1 MTAAA
6 NGSGELLSVEDLVIT
21 TRGARPTTI
30 VDGVS
35 FTVPAGGSLGIVGES
50 GSGKSMTLRAIDGV
64 LPASVQVASGTIRF
78 RGRDLLTLAPRDH
91 AALLGPEIAMIFQEP
106 MTALNP
112 TKPVGVQISEAPRRH
127 LGMGRRQAHDLAVDL
142 MRRTGIPDP
151 ERRVTAYPHELSG
164 GLRQRVM
171 IAMALSCEPALVLA
185 DEPTTALDVT
195 VQDQVLKLLTT
206 MCVEM
211 GVALVF
217 VTHDLAVVR
226 QTCQDMA
233 VMYAGKLVETGP
245 VEEVFADPRHPYT
258 LGLMDSAPDFDQPDR
273 ELVPIQGLPPNL
285 AHLPPGCVFAPRC
298 RYARPD
304 CTTPPI
310 ELTEI
315 GPGRTSACRYHAD
328 FRSVPVGAIPGGD
341 YE

>member
-1 MTAAA
+1 VTTA
-6 NGSGELLSVEDLVIT
+6 GEALLSVEDLVIT

-35 FTVPAGGSLGIVGES
+35 FGVPAGGSLGIVGES

-64 LPASVQVASGTIRF
+64 LPVGVQVASGAIRF
-78 RGRDLLTLAPRDH
+78 RGRDLLTLPPREH

-112 TKPVGVQISEAPRRH
+112 TKPVGIQISEGPRRH
-127 LGMGRRQAHDLAVDL
+127 LGVGRRQAHDLAVDL

-195 VQDQVLKLLTT
+195 VQDQVLKLLST
-206 MCVEM
+206 MCDEM

-226 QTCQDMA
+226 QTCRDMA
-233 VMYAGKLVETGP
+233 VMYAGKLVETGS
-245 VEEVFADPRHPYT
+245 VEQVFADPRHPYT

-273 ELVPIQGLPPNL
+273 ELVPIPGLPPNL
-285 AHLPPGCVFAPRC
+285 ANLPPGCVFAPRC

-315 GPGRTSACRYHAD
+315 GVGRTSACRYHAD
-328 FRSVPVGAIPGGD
+328 FRSVAVAAVAGD
-341 YE
+341 DHE

>member
-1 MTAAA
+1 VTAAA

-151 ERRVTAYPHELSG
+151 ERRVSAYPHELSG

-341 YE
+341 HE

>member
-1 MTAAA
+1 M
-6 NGSGELLSVEDLVIT
+6 SSDEPLLSVEDLVIT
-21 TRGARPTTI
+21 TRGATPTTI

-35 FTVPAGGSLGIVGES
+35 FQVAAGGSLGIVGES
-50 GSGKSMTLRAIDGV
+50 GSGKSMSLRAIDGV
-64 LPASVQVASGTIRF
+64 LPAGVQVASGAIRF
-78 RGRDLLTLAPRDH
+78 RGRDLLSLKSADH

-112 TKPVGVQISEAPRRH
+112 TRPVGVQISEGPRRH
-127 LGMGRRQAHDLAVDL
+127 LGIGRRRAHDLAVDL

-151 ERRVTAYPHELSG
+151 ERRVSAYPHELSG

-206 MCVEM
+206 MCDEL

-226 QTCQDMA
+226 QTCRDMA
-233 VMYAGKLVETGP
+233 VMYAGRLIETGP
-245 VEEVFADPRHPYT
+245 VDAVFADPRHPYT
-258 LGLMDSAPDFDQPDR
+258 VGLMESAPDFDQPDR
-273 ELVPIQGLPPNL
+273 ELVAIGGLPPNL
-285 AHLPPGCVFAPRC
+285 AQLPPGCVFAPRC

-304 CTTPPI
+304 CTIPPI
-310 ELTEI
+310 ALADI
-315 GPGRTSACRYHAD
+315 GAGRTSACRYHAD
-328 FRSVPVGAIPGGD
+328 FRSAVAAAVPGGAS
-341 YE
+341 